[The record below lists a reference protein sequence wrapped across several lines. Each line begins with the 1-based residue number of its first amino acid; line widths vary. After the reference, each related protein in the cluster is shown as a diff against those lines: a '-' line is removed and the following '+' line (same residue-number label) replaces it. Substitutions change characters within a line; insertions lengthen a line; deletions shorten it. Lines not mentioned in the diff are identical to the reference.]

1 MLTTVIDSICRAEGP
16 RVLAALIRRFGDFEL
31 AEDALQDAFT
41 RAIETWPEQGLPTSP
56 PAWLAT
62 VARRRAIDLLRRRR
76 SGPIYT
82 DEPPDVAAPVI
93 EPEEPDPADRSGV
106 SDDRL
111 RLVFTCC
118 HPAIARPAQMALAL
132 RTLCGLSTREIA
144 RAFLEPEATTA
155 QRLVRVKKKILDACI
170 PYEVPSREL
179 LAERLETVL
188 GVVYLVFN
196 EGYSTTGHASLVRP
210 DLCAEAIR
218 LARLVVELM
227 PDEPEARGLL
237 ALMLLHDARRATR
250 VGDDGA
256 LVPLEEQDRARW
268 NRAAIDEGVTVLD
281 SALVLHR
288 TGPYQLQA
296 AIAALH
302 ARATEAAAT
311 DWRQIAALYG
321 GLLRERPSAV
331 VELNA
336 AVAMA
341 MADGPE
347 RGLAW
352 IDRLAAS
359 DELAGYHLL
368 PAARADLLRRLG
380 RHAEALD
387 AYDAALALVRSRA
400 ERLYLERRR
409 LQCAERIGMA
419 RAPRAEPAARE
430 NADEPGGQRR
440 NNA

>member
-1 MLTTVIDSICRAEGP
+1 VLTPVIDSICRAEGA

-41 RAIETWPEQGLPTSP
+41 RAIEVWPREGLPATP
-56 PAWLAT
+56 AAWLST

-76 SGPIYT
+76 TGPLYT
-82 DEPPDVAAPVI
+82 DEPPDIAAPAPD
-93 EPEEPDPADRSGV
+93 EADDEPDAVDRSGV
-106 SDDRL
+106 ADDRL

-118 HPAIARPAQMALAL
+118 HPAIGAAAQMALAL

-155 QRLVRVKKKILDACI
+155 QRLVRVKKKILDARI
-170 PYEVPSREL
+170 PYAVPDREV
-179 LAERLETVL
+179 LAERLGTVL

-196 EGYSTTGHASLVRP
+196 EGYSTTADDGLVRP

-250 VGDDGA
+250 LGADGA
-256 LVPLEEQDRARW
+256 LVPLEEQERARW
-268 NRAAIDEGVTVLD
+268 NAAEIAEGLATLDRALA
-281 SALVLHR
+281 SR
-288 TGPYQLQA
+288 RRGPYQLQA

-302 ARATEAAAT
+302 ARAARAEDT

-321 GLLRERPSAV
+321 GLLQEQPGAV

-336 AVAMA
+336 AVAIA
-341 MADGPE
+341 MADGAE
-347 RGLAW
+347 HGLAW
-352 IDRLAAS
+352 IERLADGGA
-359 DELAGYHLL
+359 LAGYHLL

-380 RHAEALD
+380 RRAEAAQ
-387 AYDAALALVRSRA
+387 AYRAALALVRTRA
-400 ERLYLERRR
+400 ERLYLERR
-409 LQCAERIGMA
+409 LAECRSDD
-419 RAPRAEPAARE
+419 RAVERPS
-430 NADEPGGQRR
+430 G
-440 NNA
+440 